1 MKSFK
6 IDKKIKPGVVYLP
19 YIMKTKS
26 TSINGVTVWHSNK
39 FINLMLKIKHFF
51 FKPKEIE
58 LKYNKRT
65 IDTNFYV
72 TININNDER

>member
-1 MKSFK
+1 
-6 IDKKIKPGVVYLP
+6 
-19 YIMKTKS
+19 
-26 TSINGVTVWHSNK
+26 
-39 FINLMLKIKHFF
+39 MLKIKHFF